1 MSARPDDLEGNW
13 RKAHPGHVPPRV
25 TTPDYPKASIE
36 AWRSSPAVRKE
47 RRRGI
52 VIGFVLAMVVYGIG
66 SGVLV
71 MAFHA
76 LGVRP

>member
-1 MSARPDDLEGNW
+1 MSARDHYVAGERPDYLL
-13 RKAHPGHVPPRV
+13 PQRV
-25 TTPDYPKASIE
+25 TTPEPRYPRASIE

-52 VIGFVLAMVVYGIG
+52 VIGFVLAMFVYGLG
-66 SGVLV
+66 SLVLV

-76 LGVRP
+76 LSKHP